1 MTVAVH
7 YQIEGS
13 TAAGIS
19 ISVEY
24 AVTHGTLAPGESL
37 PPVRQLAQDL
47 GVSPNTVAAAYRQL
61 RERGVVET
69 AGRNGTRVRP
79 RPPVAPRLAAHP
91 PVPAGLVDLSSG
103 EPDTDLLPNP
113 APALARVAAQATATN
128 YLSAPLPAML
138 AAARA
143 RLGPVPAAHVTVTAG
158 ALDALER
165 ILTAHLKAGDRIAV
179 EDPGWARLLDLVAA
193 LGLHP
198 LPVSIDDDGPVPA
211 SLADALNR
219 GAKAVIVTSRA
230 QNPTGAVITSG
241 RAAELRR
248 VLGPFPEALVVEDDH
263 AAELASEELQAIAG
277 ASRRWAF
284 LRSTSKPYGPDLRLA
299 ILAGD
304 ETTVA
309 RVEGRLQLGAGWVST
324 ILQRLVVQMWS
335 DPAVSAVIS
344 NAKLEYEQRRTRLV
358 AMLRARGVP
367 ARGRSGVNVWVPVAD
382 ETFAVT
388 RVRDAGFAVAPG
400 ALYRIGA
407 ASAIRVSIGA
417 LRPAMYQPLVDALV
431 RAVRPGE
438 RVRQPV

>member
-1 MTVAVH
+1 VAVR
-7 YQIEGS
+7 YQIEGT

-24 AVTHGTLAPGESL
+24 AVTHGTLAPGENL
-37 PPVRQLAQDL
+37 PPVRALAHEL

-61 RERGVVET
+61 RDRGVVET

-91 PVPAGLVDLSSG
+91 PVPPGLVDLSSG
-103 EPDTDLLPNP
+103 EPDTELLPAP
-113 APALARVAAQATATN
+113 GPALARVAAGATATN
-128 YLSAPLPAML
+128 YMSGPLPAL
-138 AAARA
+138 IAAARA

-165 ILTAHLKAGDRIAV
+165 ILSAHLKAGDRIAV

-198 LPVSIDDDGPVPA
+198 LPVAVDDDGPDPA
-211 SLADALNR
+211 ALAAALHR
-219 GAKAVIVTSRA
+219 SAKAVIVTSRA
-230 QNPTGAVITSG
+230 QNPTGAVITG
-241 RAAELRR
+241 ARAAGLRR
-248 VLGPFPEALVVEDDH
+248 VLEPFPHVLVVEDDH
-263 AAELASEELQAIAG
+263 AAELASEELHTIAG
-277 ASRRWAF
+277 ATGCWAF

-309 RVEGRLQLGAGWVST
+309 RVEGRMQLGAGWVST
-324 ILQRLVVQMWS
+324 VLQRLVVEMWS
-335 DPAVSAVIS
+335 DRDVSAAVAAARS
-344 NAKLEYEQRRTRLV
+344 EYEQRRTRLV
-358 AMLRARGVP
+358 EMLRARSVP
-367 ARGRSGVNVWVPVAD
+367 ARGRSGINVWLPVAD
-382 ETFAVT
+382 ETSAVT

-400 ALYRIGA
+400 ALHRIGG
-407 ASAIRVSIGA
+407 SPAIRVSVGR
-417 LRPAMYQPLVDALV
+417 LRPAMYEPLVAALV
-431 RAVRPGE
+431 GAVRPGE

>member
-1 MTVAVH
+1 VAVR
-7 YQIEGS
+7 YQIEGN

-24 AVTHGTLAPGESL
+24 AVTHGTLVPGESL
-37 PPVRQLAQDL
+37 PPVRQLAHVL

-91 PVPAGLVDLSSG
+91 PVSPGLVDLSSG

-128 YLSAPLPAML
+128 YVSAPLPAVL
-138 AAARA
+138 AAARE
-143 RLGPVPAAHVTVTAG
+143 RLGPVPAAHVTVTGG
-158 ALDALER
+158 ALDGLER
-165 ILTAHLKAGDRIAV
+165 ILTAHLRAGDKVAV

-198 LPVSIDDDGPVPA
+198 LPVAVDDDGPAPA
-211 SLADALNR
+211 GLAAALNR

-241 RAAELRR
+241 RATELRR
-248 VLGPFPEALVVEDDH
+248 VLEPFPEVVVVEDDH
-263 AAELASEELQAIAG
+263 AAELADEELHTIAG
-277 ASRRWAF
+277 ATRSWAF

-335 DPAVSAVIS
+335 DPAVSAAVG
-344 NAKLEYEQRRTRLV
+344 AGRQEYERRRTRLV
-358 AMLRARGVP
+358 GMLRARGVP

-388 RVRDAGFAVAPG
+388 RIRDAGFAVAPG
-400 ALYRIGA
+400 ALYRVGA
-407 ASAIRVSIGA
+407 PPAVRVSVGA
-417 LRPAMYQPLVDALV
+417 LRPAMYEPLVDALV
-431 RAVRPGE
+431 GAVRPGE

>member
-1 MTVAVH
+1 VAVR

-61 RERGVVET
+61 RDRGVVET

-79 RPPVAPRLAAHP
+79 RPPVAPRLAAHA
-91 PVPAGLVDLSSG
+91 PVPTGLIDLSAG
-103 EPDTDLLPNP
+103 EPATDLLPDP
-113 APALARVAAQATATN
+113 APALARVAADAVATN
-128 YLSAPLPAML
+128 YVGAPVPALL

-143 RLGPVPAAHVTVTAG
+143 RLGPVPAEHLTVTAG
-158 ALDALER
+158 ALDGFER
-165 ILTAHLKAGDRIAV
+165 ILTAHLKAGDKVAV
-179 EDPGWARLLDLVAA
+179 EDPGWARLLDLIAA

-198 LPVSIDDDGPVPA
+198 LPVAVDDDGPDPA
-211 SLADALNR
+211 SLAGALNR

-230 QNPTGAVITSG
+230 QNPTGAVVTRA
-241 RAAELRR
+241 RAAALRR
-248 VLGPFPEALVVEDDH
+248 VLEKFPQVLVVEDDH
-263 AAELASEELQAIAG
+263 AAELAIDELHAIAG
-277 ASRRWAF
+277 ATRCWAF

-324 ILQRLVVQMWS
+324 ILQRLVVELWS
-335 DPAVSAVIS
+335 DRSVAARVREAGG
-344 NAKLEYEQRRTRLV
+344 EYEARRTRLV
-358 AMLRARGVP
+358 GMLRAHGVP
-367 ARGRSGVNVWVPVAD
+367 ARGRSGLNVWVPVAD

-388 RVRDAGFAVAPG
+388 RLRDAGFAVAPG
-400 ALYRIGA
+400 SLYRVA
-407 ASAIRVSIGA
+407 APPAVRVSTGP
-417 LRPAMYQPLVDALV
+417 LRPSMYEPLVLALV
-431 RAVRPGE
+431 GAVRPGA

>member
-1 MTVAVH
+1 MAVR
-7 YQIEGS
+7 YQIEGT

-24 AVTHGTLAPGESL
+24 AVTHGTLAPGENL
-37 PPVRQLAQDL
+37 PPVRALAHEL

-61 RERGVVET
+61 RDRGVVET

-91 PVPAGLVDLSSG
+91 PVPPGLVDLSSG
-103 EPDTDLLPNP
+103 EPDTELLPAP
-113 APALARVAAQATATN
+113 GPALARVAAGATATN
-128 YLSAPLPAML
+128 YMSGPLPAL
-138 AAARA
+138 IAAARA

-165 ILTAHLKAGDRIAV
+165 ILSAHLKAGDRIAV

-198 LPVSIDDDGPVPA
+198 LPVAVDDDGPDPA
-211 SLADALNR
+211 ALAAALHR
-219 GAKAVIVTSRA
+219 SAKAVIVTSRA
-230 QNPTGAVITSG
+230 QNPTGAVITG
-241 RAAELRR
+241 ARAAGLRR
-248 VLGPFPEALVVEDDH
+248 VLEPFPHVLVVEDDH
-263 AAELASEELQAIAG
+263 AAELASEELHTIAG
-277 ASRRWAF
+277 ATGCWAF

-309 RVEGRLQLGAGWVST
+309 RVEGRMQLGAGWVST
-324 ILQRLVVQMWS
+324 VLQRLVVEMWS
-335 DPAVSAVIS
+335 DRDVSAAVAAARS
-344 NAKLEYEQRRTRLV
+344 EYEQRRTRLV
-358 AMLRARGVP
+358 EMLRARSVP
-367 ARGRSGVNVWVPVAD
+367 ARGRSGINVWLPVAD
-382 ETFAVT
+382 ETSAVT

-400 ALYRIGA
+400 ALHRIGG
-407 ASAIRVSIGA
+407 SPAIRVSVGR
-417 LRPAMYQPLVDALV
+417 LRPAMYEPLVAALV
-431 RAVRPGE
+431 GAVRPGE

>member
-1 MTVAVH
+1 VAVR
-7 YQIEGS
+7 YQIEGT

-91 PVPAGLVDLSSG
+91 PVPPGLVDLSSG
-103 EPDTDLLPNP
+103 EPDTELLPDP
-113 APALARVAAQATATN
+113 APALARVAERATATN
-128 YLSAPLPAML
+128 YISAPLPAL
-138 AAARA
+138 LTAARA
-143 RLGPVPAAHVTVTAG
+143 RLGPVPAAHVTVTGG
-158 ALDALER
+158 ALDGLER
-165 ILTAHLKAGDRIAV
+165 ILTAHLKAGDKVAV
-179 EDPGWARLLDLVAA
+179 EDPGWGRLLDLMAA

-198 LPVSIDDDGPVPA
+198 LPVAVDDDGPDPA
-211 SLADALNR
+211 GLAAALNR

-230 QNPTGAVITSG
+230 QNPTGAVITST

-248 VLGPFPEALVVEDDH
+248 VLEPFPRVLVVEDDH
-263 AAELASEELQAIAG
+263 AAELASEELHAIAG
-277 ASRRWAF
+277 ATGCWAF

-335 DPAVSAVIS
+335 DPAVSAAVGE
-344 NAKLEYEQRRTRLV
+344 ARQAYERRRTTLV
-358 AMLRARGVP
+358 GMLRARGVP

-407 ASAIRVSIGA
+407 PPAIRVSVGA
-417 LRPAMYQPLVDALV
+417 LRPAMYEPLVDALV
-431 RAVRPGE
+431 GAVRPGE

>member
-1 MTVAVH
+1 VAVR
-7 YQIEGS
+7 YQIEGN

-24 AVTHGTLAPGESL
+24 AVTHGTLVPGESL
-37 PPVRQLAQDL
+37 PPVRQLAHDL

-91 PVPAGLVDLSSG
+91 SVPPGVVDLSSG

-128 YLSAPLPAML
+128 YVSAPLSAVL
-138 AAARA
+138 VAARE
-143 RLGPVPAAHVTVTAG
+143 RLGPVPAAHVTVTGG
-158 ALDALER
+158 ALDGLER
-165 ILTAHLKAGDRIAV
+165 ILTAHLKAGDKVAV

-198 LPVSIDDDGPVPA
+198 LPVPVDDDGPVPA
-211 SLADALNR
+211 GMAAALNR
-219 GAKAVIVTSRA
+219 GAKAAIVTSRA
-230 QNPTGAVITSG
+230 QNPTGAVITGG

-248 VLGPFPEALVVEDDH
+248 VLEPFPEVVVVEDDH
-263 AAELASEELQAIAG
+263 AAELANEELHTIAG
-277 ASRRWAF
+277 ATRCWAF

-335 DPAVSAVIS
+335 DPAVSAAVG
-344 NAKLEYEQRRTRLV
+344 AARQEYEQRRTRLV
-358 AMLRARGVP
+358 GMLRARGVP

-388 RVRDAGFAVAPG
+388 RIRDAGFAVAPG
-400 ALYRIGA
+400 ALYRVGA
-407 ASAIRVSIGA
+407 PPAVRVSIGA
-417 LRPAMYQPLVDALV
+417 LRPAMYDPLVDALV
-431 RAVRPGE
+431 GAVRPGE

>member
-1 MTVAVH
+1 VAVR
-7 YQIEGS
+7 YQIEGT

-24 AVTHGTLAPGESL
+24 AVTHGTLAPCENL
-37 PPVRQLAQDL
+37 PPVRALAHEL

-61 RERGVVET
+61 RDRGVVET

-91 PVPAGLVDLSSG
+91 PVPPGLVDLSSG
-103 EPDTDLLPNP
+103 EPDTELLPAP
-113 APALARVAAQATATN
+113 GPALARVAAGATATN
-128 YLSAPLPAML
+128 YMSGPLPAL
-138 AAARA
+138 IAAARA

-165 ILTAHLKAGDRIAV
+165 ILSAHLKAGDRIAV

-198 LPVSIDDDGPVPA
+198 LPVAVDDDGPDPA
-211 SLADALNR
+211 ALAAALHR

-230 QNPTGAVITSG
+230 QNPTGAVITG
-241 RAAELRR
+241 ARAAGLRR
-248 VLGPFPEALVVEDDH
+248 VLEPFPHVLVVEDDH
-263 AAELASEELQAIAG
+263 AAELASEELHTIAG
-277 ASRRWAF
+277 ATGCWAF

-309 RVEGRLQLGAGWVST
+309 RVEGRMQLGAGWVST
-324 ILQRLVVQMWS
+324 VLQRLVVEMWS
-335 DPAVSAVIS
+335 DRDVSAAVAAARS
-344 NAKLEYEQRRTRLV
+344 EYEQRRTRLV
-358 AMLRARGVP
+358 EMLRARGVP
-367 ARGRSGVNVWVPVAD
+367 ARGRSGINVWLPVAD
-382 ETFAVT
+382 ETSAVT

-400 ALYRIGA
+400 ALHRIGG
-407 ASAIRVSIGA
+407 SPAIRVSVGR
-417 LRPAMYQPLVDALV
+417 LRPAMYEPLVAALV
-431 RAVRPGE
+431 GAVRPGE

>member
-1 MTVAVH
+1 VAVH

-47 GVSPNTVAAAYRQL
+47 GVSPNTVAAAYRHL
-61 RERGVVET
+61 RDRGLVET

-79 RPPVAPRLAAHP
+79 RPPVAPRFAVHP
-91 PVPAGLVDLSSG
+91 PVPSGLIDLSAG
-103 EPDTDLLPNP
+103 EPDTELLPDP
-113 APALARVAAQATATN
+113 APALARVAAAAVATN
-128 YLSAPLPAML
+128 YVAAPLPAL
-138 AAARA
+138 LTAARA
-143 RLGPVPAAHVTVTAG
+143 RLGPVPAEHVTVTAG
-158 ALDALER
+158 ALDGFER
-165 ILTAHLKAGDRIAV
+165 ILTAHLKAGDRVAV
-179 EDPGWARLLDLVAA
+179 EDPGWARLLDLIAA

-198 LPVSIDDDGPVPA
+198 LPVAVDDDGPDPA
-211 SLADALNR
+211 SLAGALNR

-230 QNPTGAVITSG
+230 QNPTGAVVTSA
-241 RAAELRR
+241 RAADLRR
-248 VLGPFPEALVVEDDH
+248 VLEPFPQVLVVEDDH
-263 AAELASEELQAIAG
+263 AAELADDELQAIAG
-277 ASRRWAF
+277 ATRCWAF

-324 ILQRLVVQMWS
+324 ILQRLVVELWS
-335 DPAVSAVIS
+335 DRVVSARVHE
-344 NAKLEYEQRRTRLV
+344 ARTEYEARRTRLV
-358 AMLRARGVP
+358 AMLRACGVP
-367 ARGRSGVNVWVPVAD
+367 ARGRSGLNVWVPVAD

-388 RVRDAGFAVAPG
+388 RLRDAGFAVAPG
-400 ALYRIGA
+400 SLYRIGA
-407 ASAIRVSIGA
+407 APAVRVSTGP
-417 LRPAMYQPLVDALV
+417 LRPPMYEPLVLALAG
-431 RAVRPGE
+431 AVRPAG